1 MWVKLLAGSGV
12 VLMALPVLVTGRDL
26 VRIVVLLT
34 DSQASTQP
42 QIMESAASRALSLRC
57 KTRFTGPVFILG
69 LILALIG
76 IAISPA

>member
-1 MWVKLLAGSGV
+1 VWVKLLAGSGV

-34 DSQASTQP
+34 DSRASTQP
-42 QIMESAASRALSLRC
+42 QVMESAASMALSLRG

-69 LILALIG
+69 LILALTG